1 MSESRKKTIVPP
13 IIIQHNEAGR
23 VVLGNEK
30 KDVLRPADVR
40 LNASHG
46 DCTLRLFTDGGFQLQ
61 GSKSKGAKTGGEEN
75 KKAGSSISCTCPNS
89 PLMIDAEGNITI
101 NAGKILRLQADKIIM
116 ESYTAEGVGINVN
129 AAADIRFETKK
140 DFMVVGGNITHDAKD
155 KMLIVSR
162 GWNVISCQTI
172 RITESV
178 SKLNP
183 IAWKAYIKKLLI
195 NL

>member
-1 MSESRKKTIVPP
+1 MSESTKKTIVPP

-155 KMLIVSR
+155 KMLSVSR
-162 GWNVISCQTI
+162 GWNILVCQSH
-172 RITESV
+172 RVTETV
-178 SKLNP
+178 SKLDP
-183 IAWKAYIKKLLI
+183 VAWKAYIKKLLI

>member
-1 MSESRKKTIVPP
+1 MTESTKKSKIPP
-13 IIIQHNEAGR
+13 IIIQHSEAGS
-23 VVLGNEK
+23 VILGNQKE
-30 KDVLRPADVR
+30 DYLRPADIR
-40 LNASHG
+40 MNASHG
-46 DCTLRLFTDGGFQLQ
+46 DCTLQLFTDGGFQLQ
-61 GSKSKGAKTGGEEN
+61 GSKSKGAKTGGDQN
-75 KKAGSSISCTCPNS
+75 KEAGSSISCTCPNS
-89 PLMIDAEGNITI
+89 PLTIDAEGNITI

-116 ESYTAEGVGINVN
+116 ESRTSEGVGINVN

-140 DFMVVGGNITHDAKD
+140 DFMVVGGNITHSAKD